1 MLYSIAATTLSLDFT
16 ALIDMAFDI
25 INQLWPL
32 FVVPLGFMFGLA
44 LIGWLIAEVRKAVPH
59 G

>member
-1 MLYSIAATTLSLDFT
+1 MLYAPVLESLSLDFT
-16 ALIDMAFDI
+16 ALIDMAFSI

-44 LIGWLIAEVRKAVPH
+44 LIGWLIAEVRKAVPR

>member
-1 MLYSIAATTLSLDFT
+1 MLVLLLASLSLDFS
-16 ALIDMAFDI
+16 ALIDMAFQI

-44 LIGWLIAEVRKAVPH
+44 LIGWIIAEIRKAIPSH
-59 G
+59 